1 MFVPAA
7 TGDRRAVSSL
17 GRALTLVHTRQ
28 ATRRSELTDLLGL
41 TRTATGSVLRELE
54 RLGLVRSDPRSG
66 PGRKANQT
74 GRPSHR
80 LQIHP
85 QAPIALAVQVQAET
99 LLVARVLLGGT
110 LQHVAEVALPR
121 RHDPEVVLVQAADRL
136 DAELDAVNR
145 HCVGVGVAVPSA
157 VADDGAALAAMTL
170 SWPPEVPARDALMRL
185 LAARGHSSLPV
196 QVGNDANLAALAE
209 HRHGAGQGASDLLYL
224 MTGQRGVGGAL
235 VIHGRLHT
243 GSAGYALEVGH
254 LTVQPGGRPCYCGN
268 SGCLEVETDPAALL
282 AAASRAPAEP
292 ALAAARAV
300 LADRHGDPDAHAAVH
315 AVTERLAIGIAG
327 LVNIL
332 NPDRILL
339 AGLHADLLA
348 ADQTHL
354 QDTLARR
361 SFLEHA
367 AHVDL
372 RPSRLVHAGL
382 LGAGELAFQN
392 LLDDPRQ
399 APAVSRRSSANRP
412 G

>member
-1 MFVPAA
+1 VFVPAA
-7 TGDRRAVSSL
+7 TGDRHAVSSL

-66 PGRKANQT
+66 PASSGNQT

-110 LQHVAEVALPR
+110 LQHVAEVPLSQ

-136 DAELDAVNR
+136 AADLALVDR

-157 VADDGAALAAMTL
+157 VADDGTALAAMTL
-170 SWPPEVPARDALMRL
+170 SWPPEVPVRDALMRL
-185 LAARGHSSLPV
+185 LAARGHPSLPV

-300 LADRHGDPDAHAAVH
+300 IADPDAHAAVH

-354 QDTLARR
+354 QDTLAHR

-372 RPSRLVHAGL
+372 RPSRLVHACL

-399 APAVSRRSSANRP
+399 APAVSRPSSANRP

>member
-7 TGDRRAVSSL
+7 TGDRHAVSSL

-66 PGRKANQT
+66 PASSGNQT

-110 LQHVAEVALPR
+110 LQHVAEVPLSQ

-136 DAELDAVNR
+136 AADLALVDR

-157 VADDGAALAAMTL
+157 VADDGTALAAMTL
-170 SWPPEVPARDALMRL
+170 SWPPEVPVRDALMRL
-185 LAARGHSSLPV
+185 LAARGHPSLPV

-300 LADRHGDPDAHAAVH
+300 IADPDAHAAVH

-354 QDTLARR
+354 QDTLAHR

-372 RPSRLVHAGL
+372 RPSRLVHACL

-399 APAVSRRSSANRP
+399 APAVSRPSSANRP